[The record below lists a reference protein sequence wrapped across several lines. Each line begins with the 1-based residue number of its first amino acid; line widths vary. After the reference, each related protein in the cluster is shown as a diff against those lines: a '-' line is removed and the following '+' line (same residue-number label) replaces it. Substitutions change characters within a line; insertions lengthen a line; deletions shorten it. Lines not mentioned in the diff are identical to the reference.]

1 MLVRPFTLFEEI
13 IKIFK
18 ANNSDMINDIK
29 ESKQKVMEGD
39 MESPKV
45 ALSLAYLEDILIIL
59 EANFFHSRMTM
70 NQD

>member
-45 ALSLAYLEDILIIL
+45 ALSLAYLEDILFKLMI
-59 EANFFHSRMTM
+59 
-70 NQD
+70 